1 MLSQALS
8 SEHSPSQGRASP
20 SSLLLGSLQVAGILP
35 APSGCCFSKQHR
47 CSAERKP
54 SSKGGGKKKK
64 KNLFQPLSHA
74 INISSFFFCQKER
87 KFLLP
92 AGLPSHHHAYL
103 WLSPG
108 CQPLHTD
115 GKCKAHIPSTRPLLH
130 PSAAAP
136 EPAARCGEASRGRQ
150 GWAKHPA
157 KQNSRLIQGLHTRP
171 ALGPPRWTRG
181 SHCPSL
187 AAAAGRHLSVATITK
202 PVVIPPPRKLSI
214 RHHLCQASCFFSLNL
229 MSIKYFAF
237 KLFCRLSQLNSASQS
252 RQNNLV
258 VSETDSP

>member
-1 MLSQALS
+1 MPLK
-8 SEHSPSQGRASP
+8 E
-20 SSLLLGSLQVAGILP
+20 
-35 APSGCCFSKQHR
+35 
-47 CSAERKP
+47 E
-54 SSKGGGKKKK
+54 KKKQ
-64 KNLFQPLSHA
+64 LFQPLSHA
-74 INISSFFFCQKER
+74 INISSFFFCQK
-87 KFLLP
+87 KVSSSCQLGCHLTTTYP
-92 AGLPSHHHAYL
+92 

-108 CQPLHTD
+108 CQPLRTD
-115 GKCKAHIPSTRPLLH
+115 GKCKAHIPSTQPLLR

-157 KQNSRLIQGLHTRP
+157 NQNSRLIQGLPTRP
-171 ALGPPRWTRG
+171 ALGPPRWTTG
-181 SHCPSL
+181 SHRPSL
-187 AAAAGRHLSVATITK
+187 AAAAGRHLSVTTITK
-202 PVVIPPPRKLSI
+202 PAAIPPPRKLSI